1 MISIVNL
8 GVDLPVFLKK
18 NDLKKFAKEICSLE
32 SKGTGDLSFVFTDD
46 DYLLEVNKQYL
57 QHDYYT
63 DVITFDYSVD
73 NVVSGDIMIS
83 LERIRDNAE
92 QLNNAFESEFF
103 RVCFH
108 GVLHLCGYKDKT
120 KADEKTMREKE
131 DYYIN
136 KFVSRETNQS

>member
-8 GVDLPVFLKK
+8 GVNLPVFLKK
-18 NDLKKFAKEICSLE
+18 NDLKKFAKEICLLE
-32 SKGTGDLSFVFTDD
+32 SKAAGDLSFVFTDD

-63 DVITFDYSVD
+63 DVITFDYSVG

-83 LERIRDNAE
+83 LERIRDNAQ
-92 QLNNAFESEFF
+92 QLSNAFEFEFF

-108 GVLHLCGYKDKT
+108 GVLHLCGYKDKSN
-120 KADEKTMREKE
+120 ADEKTMRAKE
-131 DYYIN
+131 DYYLN
-136 KFVSRETNQS
+136 RFVSCETNQS

>member
-8 GVDLPVFLKK
+8 GVDLPVFFKK

-32 SKGTGDLSFVFTDD
+32 SKSAGDLSFVFTDD

-83 LERIRDNAE
+83 LERIRDNAQ

>member
-18 NDLKKFAKEICSLE
+18 NDLKKFAKEICLLE
-32 SKGTGDLSFVFTDD
+32 SKAAGDLSFVFTDD

-63 DVITFDYSVD
+63 DVITFDYSVG

-83 LERIRDNAE
+83 LERIRDNAQ
-92 QLNNAFESEFF
+92 QLSNAFESEFF

-108 GVLHLCGYKDKT
+108 GVLHLCGYKDKSNT
-120 KADEKTMREKE
+120 DEKAMRAKE
-131 DYYIN
+131 DYYL
-136 KFVSRETNQS
+136 KMFVSRETNQS

>member
-32 SKGTGDLSFVFTDD
+32 SKSAGDLSFVFTDD

-73 NVVSGDIMIS
+73 KVVSGDIMIS
-83 LERIRDNAE
+83 LERIRDNAQ
-92 QLNNAFESEFF
+92 QLNNALESEFF

>member
-18 NDLKKFAKEICSLE
+18 NDLKKFAKEICLLE
-32 SKGTGDLSFVFTDD
+32 SKAAGDLSFVFTDD

-63 DVITFDYSVD
+63 DVITFDYSVG

-83 LERIRDNAE
+83 LERIRDNAQ
-92 QLNNAFESEFF
+92 QLSIAFESEFF

-108 GVLHLCGYKDKT
+108 GVLHLCGYKDKSN
-120 KADEKTMREKE
+120 ADEKAMRAKE
-131 DYYIN
+131 DYYL
-136 KFVSRETNQS
+136 KMFVSRETNQS